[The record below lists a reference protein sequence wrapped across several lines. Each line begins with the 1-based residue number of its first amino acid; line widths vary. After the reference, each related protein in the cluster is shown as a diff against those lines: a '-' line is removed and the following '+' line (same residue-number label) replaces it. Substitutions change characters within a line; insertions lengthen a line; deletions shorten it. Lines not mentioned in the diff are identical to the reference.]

1 MVSVQGRGRQDG
13 GRGVGGCLAVILSS
27 FCDMLVTASPWL
39 ERGSL
44 PFSLGRR
51 EAVRHLS
58 RNIV

>member
-39 ERGSL
+39 E
-44 PFSLGRR
+44 
-51 EAVRHLS
+51 
-58 RNIV
+58 